1 MSVIYW
7 TPSPS
12 LAKCYP
18 QHFTC
23 TISPQPP
30 NVLMVWGYQL
40 HFTGEES
47 EAQRSLPQLPNI
59 LVLKGPPFS
68 VCEQQLGFQF
78 KAVREAR
85 QGLGP
90 PEPLKDPSQ
99 GLKSKGLLR
108 LLLRPLTA
116 ICVVCSS
123 HHIPSNSALLNFR
136 SKQGWGGMY

>member
-1 MSVIYW
+1 
-7 TPSPS
+7 
-12 LAKCYP
+12 
-18 QHFTC
+18 
-23 TISPQPP
+23 
-30 NVLMVWGYQL
+30 MVWGYQL
-40 HFTGEES
+40 HLTGEES

-59 LVLKGPPFS
+59 LVLKGLPFS
-68 VCEQQLGFQF
+68 VCEQQLGLQF

-123 HHIPSNSALLNFR
+123 HHIPSNPALLNFR